1 MLVYAP
7 TFVGTTNQTPAT
19 PSPFA
24 WPGALSP
31 EKVYSGCPLYS
42 TWLPLALATTVSFPG
57 SVVEVAGMLALRTGG
72 QAEAQPPL
80 QTELAVSEVR

>member
-1 MLVYAP
+1 MHPLHTETAFAIEDMLVYAP
-7 TFVGTTNQTPAT
+7 TFVGTTNQTPPV

-42 TWLPLALATTVSFPG
+42 TWLPLALATTVSLAAVGVSNNREFPRKRG
-57 SVVEVAGMLALRTGG
+57 
-72 QAEAQPPL
+72 
-80 QTELAVSEVR
+80 